1 MRTVT
6 RATDMAA
13 AEEDITVA
21 MEAAAAM
28 VVVVVVVVTVE
39 AVAEVVPV
47 AEEEVVVDMGI
58 EAVVAADIKEEIVAV
73 EVVVIGGAAGMAI
86 GVALIQ
92 AVGI

>member
-1 MRTVT
+1 MSG
-6 RATDMAA
+6 AYGHEGDGYGGGGGGY
-13 AEEDITVA
+13 
-21 MEAAAAM
+21 
-28 VVVVVVVVTVE
+28 
-39 AVAEVVPV
+39 
-47 AEEEVVVDMGI
+47 MGI

>member
-1 MRTVT
+1 
-6 RATDMAA
+6 MAA

-28 VVVVVVVVTVE
+28 VVVVEAVATVE

>member
-1 MRTVT
+1 
-6 RATDMAA
+6 MAA

-28 VVVVVVVVTVE
+28 VVVVVAVTVE

-47 AEEEVVVDMGI
+47 AEEEVEVDMGI

>member
-1 MRTVT
+1 
-6 RATDMAA
+6 MAA
-13 AEEDITVA
+13 AEDITVA

-28 VVVVVVVVTVE
+28 VVVVVVTVE

-73 EVVVIGGAAGMAI
+73 GVVVIGGAAGMAI